1 MLTINCLTV
10 CINVRR
16 ILVRGS
22 MPPCCLRRRKFDY
35 KMVHSPPPPFRKVLF
50 FACFRFLIFYSFF
63 PGGSADPICPYVWT
77 PMTVCYVMNSMFC
90 IRCYLNVSALYTA
103 LELVVM
109 IEHFLLTH
117 IEGILSTDFFLKTFI
132 HRKYGRYRQ
141 DTDMYK
147 RQKQNNNTQ
156 YTLQQGNDI
165 F

>member
-50 FACFRFLIFYSFF
+50 FACFRFLIFYPFF
-63 PGGSADPICPYVWT
+63 QGGSADPICPYVRT
-77 PMTVCYVMNSMFC
+77 PMTVCCVMNSMFC

-109 IEHFLLTH
+109 IEHFLHTQ
-117 IEGILSTDFFLKTFI
+117 IEGILSTDFFLTISFNLRFKSSLPLLC
-132 HRKYGRYRQ
+132 
-141 DTDMYK
+141 MYVSLSFLILNCISAFC
-147 RQKQNNNTQ
+147 QW
-156 YTLQQGNDI
+156 
-165 F
+165 